1 VKQNTASKRIA
12 TEIRRRIRA
21 GELAPGDRAPSA
33 RSIVREWQVALATAT
48 KVLAHLKREGLV
60 RAKPGV
66 GTIVLGERGPELSLE
81 RIVDTAIAI
90 ADEEGTDG
98 LTMRSL
104 AKELGVATMSLYRYV
119 RSREDLLTMM
129 ADAVLAEDSPPP
141 RERRT
146 WRAQLELLLLRQ
158 WAAYCRH
165 PWIAHQLSMTR
176 PQALR
181 HGTLH
186 TESILEALADLRL
199 DPMTTLRSGVTLLA
213 YVRGMAS
220 ALEQERAAERDTGQ
234 GVAEWVA
241 SRQDELAPLV
251 EELPHLGRLSAG
263 ANGDMGLTALFE
275 CGLGILLDGL
285 EARARRR

>member
-12 TEIRRRIRA
+12 AEIRRRIRA

-33 RSIVREWQVALATAT
+33 RSIVSEWRVALATAT

-60 RAKPGV
+60 RTKPGV
-66 GTIVLGERGPELSLE
+66 GTIVLGERGPELSQE
-81 RIVDTAIAI
+81 RIIDAAVAI
-90 ADEEGTDG
+90 ADEDGTDG
-98 LTMRSL
+98 LTMRLL
-104 AKELGVATMSLYRYV
+104 AKELGVATMSLYRHV

-129 ADAVLAEDSPPP
+129 TEAVLAEDLPLP
-141 RERRT
+141 RGGRT
-146 WRAQLELLLLRQ
+146 WRAQLELLLRRQ

-165 PWIAHQLSMTR
+165 PWIAQQLSMTR

-186 TESILEALADLRL
+186 TEGILEALDHLRL
-199 DPMTTLRSGVTLLA
+199 DPTAKLRTGITLLA

-220 ALEQERAAERDTGQ
+220 ALEQERVAERDTGQ
-234 GVAEWVA
+234 DAAEWVSSQEEA
-241 SRQDELAPLV
+241 LAPLV
-251 EELPHLGRLSAG
+251 EELPHLRRLSAG

-275 CGLGILLDGL
+275 CGLGLLLDGL
-285 EARARRR
+285 HVRA